1 MASSPD
7 VTHRQL
13 DFYAV
18 LDVDPSAT
26 ADELRTAFRRAVLR
40 HHPDRSGAPTRLA
53 TRRTSLLNRAW
64 SELRDPGRR
73 RSYDDA
79 LDRGEAATLAWPV
92 ASGEV
97 PPAPGQ
103 RTRRPRRGRPAAEP
117 SPWHQP
123 AWRSVEGF
131 RVPAA
136 VARAEPDVQRRWIV
150 EHYIEGQ
157 DWRDHRERYW
167 LRFAARQYRERGRL
181 EEWVGA
187 VERLVEIDPSFDTLA
202 RSGLREAYEATDGH
216 LAGATFLAEVGERWL
231 AGSSARGWVER
242 EQRTLLA
249 DFRERHVRRGPP
261 ATRAANADL
270 LFDYLAGMDLEPAH
284 ADLRAA
290 YLAHRRAG
298 NADRAATLLER
309 LLALPIGD
317 GDGWYGRVQL
327 LTDAGELERASTL
340 LAEVARGEHPDA
352 LDPGRVRGEPSV
364 RLARARARLER
375 ARAKRERSAAR
386 ARAKRERSA
395 TRARA
400 KRSPVVASA

>member
-1 MASSPD
+1 MPSSPD
-7 VTHRQL
+7 VTHQL
-13 DFYAV
+13 DYYAA
-18 LDVDPSAT
+18 LDADPSAT
-26 ADELRTAFRRAVLR
+26 TEELRIAFRRAVLR
-40 HHPDRSGAPTRLA
+40 HHPDRSGAAVRLA

-64 SELRDPGRR
+64 AELRDPARR
-73 RSYDDA
+73 RAYDDA
-79 LDRGEAATLAWPV
+79 LDRGTAATVAWPTE
-92 ASGEV
+92 AGET
-97 PPAPGQ
+97 PRTPGQ
-103 RTRRPRRGRPAAEP
+103 RVRRPRRGRAAAEP

-131 RVPAA
+131 RVPAE
-136 VARAEPDVQRRWIV
+136 VALADPEAQRRWII
-150 EHYIEGQ
+150 EHHVEGQ

-167 LRFAARQYRERGRL
+167 LRFAARHYRDRGRMEDL
-181 EEWVGA
+181 VGA

-216 LAGATFLAEVGERWL
+216 LGGATFLAEVGMRWP

-242 EQRTLLA
+242 EQRTLLG

-261 ATRAANADL
+261 AARAVNADL
-270 LFDYLAGMDLEPAH
+270 LFDYLAGLDLEPAH

-298 NADRAATLLER
+298 NAARAAALLER

-327 LTDAGELERASTL
+327 LTDAGELDRASAL

-352 LDPGRVRGEPSV
+352 LDPGRVRGEPSI

-375 ARAKRERSAAR
+375 ARAKRERAQAKQREKRMPAA
-386 ARAKRERSA
+386 
-395 TRARA
+395 
-400 KRSPVVASA
+400 ASA

>member
-1 MASSPD
+1 MPSSPD
-7 VTHRQL
+7 VTYQAL
-13 DFYAV
+13 DYYAV
-18 LDVDPSAT
+18 LEVDPSAT
-26 ADELRTAFRRAVLR
+26 TDELRSAFRRAVLR

-64 SELRDPGRR
+64 SELRDAERR
-73 RSYDDA
+73 RAYDAA
-79 LDRGEAATLAWPV
+79 LDRGEAATLSWPIG
-92 ASGEV
+92 AGE
-97 PPAPGQ
+97 APRAHGP
-103 RTRRPRRGRPAAEP
+103 RARRARRGRVAAEP

-131 RVPAA
+131 RVPAE
-136 VARAEPDVQRRWIV
+136 VARADPEAQRRWIV
-150 EHYIEGQ
+150 EHYVEGQ

-167 LRFAARQYRERGRL
+167 LRFAVRHYRDRGRL
-181 EEWVGA
+181 EDWIGA
-187 VERLVEIDPSFDTLA
+187 LERLVDVDPAFDTLA

-216 LAGATFLAEVGERWL
+216 LAGATFFAEVGRRWPL
-231 AGSSARGWVER
+231 GSTARGWVER

-261 ATRAANADL
+261 QVRATNADL
-270 LFDYLAGMDLEPAH
+270 LFDYFAGLDLEPAH

-298 NADRAATLLER
+298 NHEHAAALLER

-327 LTDAGELERASTL
+327 LTDAGELDRASAL

-352 LDPGRVRGEPSV
+352 LDPGRVRGEPSI
-364 RLARARARLER
+364 RLARARARLE
-375 ARAKRERSAAR
+375 KAR
-386 ARAKRERSA
+386 ARRERDR
-395 TRARA
+395 TRARGRRTA
-400 KRSPVVASA
+400 AAAGA

>member
-7 VTHRQL
+7 VTHQQL

-18 LDVDPSAT
+18 LDADPSAT
-26 ADELRTAFRRAVLR
+26 SDELRSAFRRAVLR

-64 SELRDPGRR
+64 SELRDPSRR
-73 RSYDDA
+73 RAYDAA

-92 ASGEV
+92 TSGE
-97 PPAPGQ
+97 PAPSPG
-103 RTRRPRRGRPAAEP
+103 RRGPRARRDRTAAEP

-131 RVPAA
+131 RVPAD
-136 VARAEPDVQRRWIV
+136 VARADPEAQRRWIV
-150 EHYIEGQ
+150 EHHLEGQ

-167 LRFAARQYRERGRL
+167 LRFAARHYRDRGRL
-181 EEWVGA
+181 EDWVGA
-187 VERLVEIDPSFDTLA
+187 VERLVEVDPAFDTLA
-202 RSGLREAYEATDGH
+202 RSALREAYEATDGH
-216 LAGATFLAEVGERWL
+216 LAGATFLAEVGERWPV
-231 AGSSARGWVER
+231 GSSARGWVER

-261 ATRAANADL
+261 AARAANADL
-270 LFDYLAGMDLEPAH
+270 LFDYLAGMALEPAH

-290 YLAHRRAG
+290 YAAHRRAG
-298 NADRAATLLER
+298 NTERATALLDR

-327 LTDAGELERASTL
+327 LTDAGELERASAL

-375 ARAKRERSAAR
+375 ARGKRARAEAR
-386 ARAKRERSA
+386 ARGESGRRRQAP
-395 TRARA
+395 RAA
-400 KRSPVVASA
+400 AGA

>member
-7 VTHRQL
+7 VTHQQL

-18 LDVDPSAT
+18 LDADPSAT
-26 ADELRTAFRRAVLR
+26 TDQLRTAFRRAVLR
-40 HHPDRSGAPTRLA
+40 HHPDRSGAPPRLA
-53 TRRTSLLNRAW
+53 TRRTTLLNRAW
-64 SELRDPGRR
+64 SELRDPARR
-73 RSYDDA
+73 RAYDDA
-79 LDRGEAATLAWPV
+79 LDRGDAPTVAWPV
-92 ASGEV
+92 AAGEAL
-97 PPAPGQ
+97 PPRGQ
-103 RTRRPRRGRPAAEP
+103 RTRRPRRGRMAAEP

-131 RVPAA
+131 RVPAS
-136 VARAEPDVQRRWIV
+136 VARAEPETQRRWIV
-150 EHYIEGQ
+150 EHYVDGQ

-167 LRFAARQYRERGRL
+167 LRFAARHYRERARL
-181 EEWVGA
+181 EDWVGSL
-187 VERLVEIDPSFDTLA
+187 ERLVEVDPAFDTLA

-216 LAGATFLAEVGERWL
+216 LAGATFLAEVGRRWP
-231 AGSSARGWVER
+231 AGSTARGWVER

-261 ATRAANADL
+261 ASRAANADL

-284 ADLRAA
+284 ADLRAGH
-290 YLAHRRAG
+290 LAHRRAG
-298 NADRAATLLER
+298 NADRAAALLDR
-309 LLALPIGD
+309 LLALPVDD

-327 LTDAGELERASTL
+327 LTDAGELEQASAL

-375 ARAKRERSAAR
+375 ARARRARSEAR
-386 ARAKRERSA
+386 ARRKQAAAARSA
-395 TRARA
+395 
-400 KRSPVVASA
+400 

>member
-7 VTHRQL
+7 VTHQQL

-26 ADELRTAFRRAVLR
+26 TDELRSAFRRAVLR
-40 HHPDRSGAPTRLA
+40 HHPDRSGASTRLA

-64 SELRDPGRR
+64 SELRDPSRR
-73 RSYDDA
+73 RAYDAA
-79 LDRGEAATLAWPV
+79 LDRGDAATLAWPIT
-92 ASGEV
+92 AGEA
-97 PPAPGQ
+97 PPSPG
-103 RTRRPRRGRPAAEP
+103 RRGPRARRGRNTAEP

-131 RVPAA
+131 RVPAD
-136 VARAEPDVQRRWIV
+136 VARADPEAQRRWIV
-150 EHYIEGQ
+150 EHHLEGQ
-157 DWRDHRERYW
+157 DWRAHRERYW
-167 LRFAARQYRERGRL
+167 LRFAARHYRDRGRL
-181 EEWVGA
+181 EDWVGA
-187 VERLVEIDPSFDTLA
+187 VERLVEVDPAFDTLA

-216 LAGATFLAEVGERWL
+216 LAGATFLAEVGERWPV
-231 AGSSARGWVER
+231 GSSARGWVER

-249 DFRERHVRRGPP
+249 DYRERHVRRGPP
-261 ATRAANADL
+261 AARAANADL
-270 LFDYLAGMDLEPAH
+270 LFDYLAGMALEPAH

-290 YLAHRRAG
+290 YAAHRRVG
-298 NADRAATLLER
+298 NAERAAALLDR

-327 LTDAGELERASTL
+327 LTDAGELERASAL

-375 ARAKRERSAAR
+375 ARGKRERAEAR
-386 ARAKRERSA
+386 ARGKRSA
-395 TRARA
+395 AA
-400 KRSPVVASA
+400 AGV